1 MDKKKRIK
9 KIESLKEQV
18 KKHQQKIRD
27 YEGNNEF
34 LIDYW
39 GKEISRF
46 KDEIREEEDKL
57 ERKD

>member
-39 GKEISRF
+39 G
-46 KDEIREEEDKL
+46 
-57 ERKD
+57 RK